1 MKHFTEQTR
10 FNLTEDHIK
19 LLRRA
24 NVGWQRCAFGA
35 PEIDPKRPYGNSFVE
50 GDIAEILGV
59 ELVEDDDGDF
69 DQATCEQLEAIHKQT
84 HVALEIIL
92 ATGTFTPGEY
102 VRYDIYTTDWKLVRH
117 ADAPEPASMVAIQR
131 DTAIRH
137 LHTLL
142 NSQRSATQSWKDEDA
157 AREWLRSI
165 GSEAP

>member
-1 MKHFTEQTR
+1 MKHFTEQTQ

-24 NVGWQRCAFGA
+24 NVGWQRCEFGA

-102 VRYDIYTTDWKLVRH
+102 VRDDIYTTEWKLVRH
-117 ADAPEPASMVAIQR
+117 ADAPEPASMVTIQR

>member
-1 MKHFTEQTR
+1 MSDTIQSASVTSKPQDSR
-10 FNLTEDHIK
+10 CRYWCKII
-19 LLRRA
+19 RA
-24 NVGWQRCAFGA
+24 GA
-35 PEIDPKRPYGNSFVE
+35 PLPTPSAVTCANDVPGPYLRH
-50 GDIAEILGV
+50 GDE
-59 ELVEDDDGDF
+59 ELFAGDF

-102 VRYDIYTTDWKLVRH
+102 VRDDIYTTEWKLVRH
-117 ADAPEPASMVAIQR
+117 ADAPEPASMVTIQR